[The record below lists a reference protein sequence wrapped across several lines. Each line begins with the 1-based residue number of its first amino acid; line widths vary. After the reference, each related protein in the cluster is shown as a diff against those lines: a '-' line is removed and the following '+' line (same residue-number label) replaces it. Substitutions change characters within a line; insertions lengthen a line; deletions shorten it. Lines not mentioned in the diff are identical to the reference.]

1 MTPEELQTFRTPV
14 DMTGRSVEVLDIP
27 RGLRAVVASV
37 DGIPRGKANPVDGI
51 PRGKANPVAG
61 EWLVRIDG
69 RLFAPSA
76 DVERFNRIP
85 GDKITSAPFRSF
97 KAKRNAV
104 AFLRREIT
112 AGRFVA
118 PDLARK
124 KDSKK

>member
-27 RGLRAVVASV
+27 RGLRAVVAS
-37 DGIPRGKANPVDGI
+37 VDGI